1 MGRLRPVFNS
11 AILVGAAAGTL
22 WNLLLDDRAKA
33 KVNEAAKNV
42 VVLTNFVVNS
52 YMDPNG
58 QATDEFAAEHNRSWV
73 EQQWKE
79 AGY

>member
-11 AILVGAAAGTL
+11 VILVGAAASTL

-33 KVNEAAKNV
+33 KVNEAVKNV
-42 VVLTNFVVNS
+42 VVLTNYVVYS

>member
-1 MGRLRPVFNS
+1 MGGLKPFLNS
-11 AILVGAAAGTL
+11 AILVGAVTATV
-22 WNLLLDDRAKA
+22 WNLLLDERAKA
-33 KVNEAAKNV
+33 KVVKAAGDV
-42 VVLTNFVVNS
+42 SVLANYMVNS

>member
-1 MGRLRPVFNS
+1 MGRLKPVLNS
-11 AILVGAAAGTL
+11 VILVGAAAGTV
-22 WNLLLDDRAKA
+22 WNLLLDERAKTKLA
-33 KVNEAAKNV
+33 EAAKNV
-42 VVLTNFVVNS
+42 VVLTNFMVNS

-58 QATDEFAAEHNRSWV
+58 QASDEFAAEHNRSWV

>member
-1 MGRLRPVFNS
+1 MGGLKPFLNS
-11 AILVGAAAGTL
+11 AILVGVVTATV
-22 WNLLLDDRAKA
+22 WNLLLDERAKA
-33 KVNEAAKNV
+33 KVVKAAGDV
-42 VVLTNFVVNS
+42 SVLANYMVNS

-73 EQQWKE
+73 ELQWKE

>member
-11 AILVGAAAGTL
+11 VILVGATAGTL

-42 VVLTNFVVNS
+42 IVLTNFVVNS

-58 QATDEFAAEHNRSWV
+58 LATDEFAAEHNRSWV